1 MHSPEV
7 SLLEAFLV
15 SECSH
20 VQTTE
25 FYGYRVLEYMTFS
38 VFITCAIINM
48 RPSQM
53 KTKACTRGGLTKS
66 LQRTNYSWFYT

>member
-7 SLLEAFLV
+7 SLLKAFLV

-38 VFITCAIINM
+38 VYYLCHNQYEA
-48 RPSQM
+48 
-53 KTKACTRGGLTKS
+53 LT
-66 LQRTNYSWFYT
+66 NEN